1 MNFSFGICC
10 CEENKPLQK
19 TIIESIRKLNI
30 PNYEIILV
38 GNTQYKV
45 DEIIEGKDLK
55 YILFDESIK
64 PGWITKKKNIITE
77 HSRYENIV
85 YAHDYIKFNEDWY
98 NGYLNHENFK
108 ISMNRIHNLDGK
120 RSIDWLIYYQDLCFP
135 NAEQLLP
142 YDLEFSKIMYIPG
155 FYWVAKKEV
164 MQKFPL
170 NENLIWSQAEDIEWS
185 RRIRE
190 KYKFS
195 MNPESTV
202 QFLKQ
207 KDYTL
212 NVLSQENIDK
222 TKEFYGIYYATTPN

>member
-45 DEIIEGKDLK
+45 DEIIEGEDLK
-55 YILFDESIK
+55 YILFDESVR
-64 PGWITKKKNIITE
+64 PGWITKKKNLITE
-77 HSRYENIV
+77 NSQYENIV
-85 YAHDYIKFNEDWY
+85 YTHDYIEFNKDWY
-98 NGYLNHENFK
+98 TGYLKHQDFK
-108 ISMNRIHNLDGK
+108 VSMNRIHNLDGK
-120 RSIDWLIYYQDLCFP
+120 RNIDWLIYYQDLCFP

-155 FYWVAKKEV
+155 FYWVAKKEI
-164 MQKFPL
+164 MQEFPL
-170 NENLIWSQAEDIEWS
+170 NENLIWGQAEDVEWS
-185 RRIRE
+185 RRVRG

-202 QFLKQ
+202 KFLKQ
-207 KDYTL
+207 KDYVL
-212 NVLSQENIDK
+212 NVLSKENVDGVK
-222 TKEFYGIYYATTPN
+222 KYYGTHFK